1 MVTGGMHIRFLFC
14 ALAMAL
20 TLFSCKKAETE
31 EIVVVKRPKTVLL
44 YMVANNNLSY
54 DAENS
59 ISRLQNGYIP
69 AEEGNLLVYKHCA
82 GMDPVLLHIKKGEE
96 GTVVA
101 DTAYRFPPRVSA
113 TKSALTQA
121 LNVTQALFPA
131 DSYGLI
137 LWSHGTGWIPPLAS
151 SSSAAQEQI
160 SGSCPERT
168 FGLDGKVELEIR
180 DLAQAIPYK
189 LSFML
194 MDACFMGGIETAYEV
209 KDSVDYYIGSPAEIL
224 TESFPYHKI
233 MQHIF
238 KSTPDYAAVCKEYY
252 DYYNAK
258 SGAER
263 SATVALMDCS
273 KLAEVAEVAKR
284 VFDQYGE
291 RIASLDLSL
300 LQPYFR
306 GSSSKYFYDLKDL
319 VDAIAD
325 ASLSAE
331 FAAAL
336 ERAVPYKASTP
347 YFIELP
353 IRSFCGVSTYVPGNP
368 ADTKLADYYK
378 QYKWNQATGM
388 IK

>member
-1 MVTGGMHIRFLFC
+1 MHIRFLFC

-151 SSSAAQEQI
+151 SSSAVQEQR

-319 VDAIAD
+319 IDAIAD

-336 ERAVPYKASTP
+336 ERAVPYKAATP

>member
-151 SSSAAQEQI
+151 SSSAAQEV
-160 SGSCPERT
+160 SGSAPQRT

-336 ERAVPYKASTP
+336 ERAVPYKAATP

>member
-1 MVTGGMHIRFLFC
+1 MVTGGMHIRLLFC

-151 SSSAAQEQI
+151 SSSAAQEQR

-238 KSTPDYAAVCKEYY
+238 KSTPDYAAVCREYY

-319 VDAIAD
+319 IDAIAD

-336 ERAVPYKASTP
+336 ERAVPYKAATP

>member
-151 SSSAAQEQI
+151 SSSAAQEQR

-291 RIASLDLSL
+291 SIASLDLSL

-319 VDAIAD
+319 IDAIAD

>member
-151 SSSAAQEQI
+151 SSSAAQEQR

-258 SGAER
+258 TGSVR

>member
-151 SSSAAQEQI
+151 SSSAAQEQR

-291 RIASLDLSL
+291 SIASLDLSL

-319 VDAIAD
+319 IDAIAD

-347 YFIELP
+347 YLIELP

>member
-82 GMDPVLLHIKKGEE
+82 GMDPVLLHIKKGEQ

-151 SSSAAQEQI
+151 SSSAAQEQR

-258 SGAER
+258 TGSVR

>member
-151 SSSAAQEQI
+151 SSSAAQEG
-160 SGSCPERT
+160 SGSAPQRT

>member
-1 MVTGGMHIRFLFC
+1 MVIGGMHIRFLFC

-151 SSSAAQEQI
+151 SSSAAQEQR

-284 VFDQYGE
+284 VFDQYGD

>member
-151 SSSAAQEQI
+151 SSSAAQEQR

-224 TESFPYHKI
+224 TGSFPYHKI

-258 SGAER
+258 TGSVR

-319 VDAIAD
+319 IDAIAD

>member
-1 MVTGGMHIRFLFC
+1 MVIGGMHIRFLFC

-20 TLFSCKKAETE
+20 TLFSCKKAEKE

-151 SSSAAQEQI
+151 SSSAAQEQR

-319 VDAIAD
+319 IDAIAD

-336 ERAVPYKASTP
+336 ERAVPYKAATP

>member
-44 YMVANNNLSY
+44 YMVANNNLSH

-151 SSSAAQEQI
+151 SSSAAEQI
-160 SGSCPERT
+160 SGSGPERT
-168 FGLDGKVELEIR
+168 FGLDGKVGLEIR

-238 KSTPDYAAVCKEYY
+238 KSTPDYAAVCREYY

-336 ERAVPYKASTP
+336 ERAVPYKATTP

>member
-1 MVTGGMHIRFLFC
+1 MVIGGMHIRFLFC

-151 SSSAAQEQI
+151 SSSAAQEV
-160 SGSCPERT
+160 SGSAPQRT

-258 SGAER
+258 TGSVR

-291 RIASLDLSL
+291 SIASLDLSL

>member
-1 MVTGGMHIRFLFC
+1 MVIGGMHIRFLFC

-82 GMDPVLLHIKKGEE
+82 GMDPVLLHIKKGED

-336 ERAVPYKASTP
+336 ERAVPYKATTP

>member
-1 MVTGGMHIRFLFC
+1 MVIGGMHIRFLFC

-20 TLFSCKKAETE
+20 TLFSCKKAEKE

-44 YMVANNNLSY
+44 YMVANNNLSNE
-54 DAENS
+54 AENS
-59 ISRLQNGYIP
+59 ISMLQNGYIP

-82 GMDPVLLHIKKGEE
+82 GMDPVLLHIKKGDE

-151 SSSAAQEQI
+151 FSSAAQEQI
-160 SGSCPERT
+160 SGSGPERT

-238 KSTPDYAAVCKEYY
+238 KSTPDYAAVCREYY

>member
-151 SSSAAQEQI
+151 SSSAAQEQR

-168 FGLDGKVELEIR
+168 CGLDGKVELEIR

-291 RIASLDLSL
+291 SIASLDLSL

-336 ERAVPYKASTP
+336 ERAVLYKAATP

>member
-1 MVTGGMHIRFLFC
+1 MHIRFLFC

-20 TLFSCKKAETE
+20 TLFSCKKAEKE

-151 SSSAAQEQI
+151 SSSAAQEV
-160 SGSCPERT
+160 SGSAPQRT

-306 GSSSKYFYDLKDL
+306 GSNSKYFYDLKDL

-331 FAAAL
+331 FAVAL
-336 ERAVPYKASTP
+336 ERAVPYKAATP

-353 IRSFCGVSTYVPGNP
+353 IRRFCGVSTYVPGNP

>member
-151 SSSAAQEQI
+151 SSSAAQEQR

-238 KSTPDYAAVCKEYY
+238 KSTPDYAAVCREYY

-258 SGAER
+258 TGSVR

>member
-1 MVTGGMHIRFLFC
+1 MVIGGMHIRFLFC

-238 KSTPDYAAVCKEYY
+238 KSTPDYAAVCREYY

-258 SGAER
+258 SGSER

-336 ERAVPYKASTP
+336 ERAVPYKAATP

>member
-1 MVTGGMHIRFLFC
+1 MVIGGMHIRFLFC

-82 GMDPVLLHIKKGEE
+82 GMDPVLLHIKKGED

-151 SSSAAQEQI
+151 SSSAAQEQM

-238 KSTPDYAAVCKEYY
+238 KSTPDYAAVCREYY

-336 ERAVPYKASTP
+336 ERAVPYKAATP

>member
-1 MVTGGMHIRFLFC
+1 MVIGGMHIRFLFC

-20 TLFSCKKAETE
+20 TLFSCKKAEME

-44 YMVANNNLSY
+44 YMVANNNLSN

-69 AEEGNLLVYKHCA
+69 SDEGNLLVYKHCA

-151 SSSAAQEQI
+151 SSSAAQEV
-160 SGSCPERT
+160 SGSAPQRT

-238 KSTPDYAAVCKEYY
+238 KSTPDYAAVCREYY

-284 VFDQYGE
+284 VFDQYGG

-336 ERAVPYKASTP
+336 ERAVPYKATTP

>member
-82 GMDPVLLHIKKGEE
+82 GMDPVLLHIKKGED
-96 GTVVA
+96 GTVAA

-151 SSSAAQEQI
+151 SSSAAQEQR

-238 KSTPDYAAVCKEYY
+238 KSTPDYAAVCREYY

-291 RIASLDLSL
+291 SIASLDLSL

>member
-20 TLFSCKKAETE
+20 TLFSCKKAEME

-151 SSSAAQEQI
+151 SSSAAQEQR

-238 KSTPDYAAVCKEYY
+238 KSTPDYAAVCREYY

-291 RIASLDLSL
+291 SIASLDLSL

-331 FAAAL
+331 LAAAL
-336 ERAVPYKASTP
+336 ERAVPYKAATP

>member
-151 SSSAAQEQI
+151 SSSAAQEV
-160 SGSCPERT
+160 SGSAPQRT

-306 GSSSKYFYDLKDL
+306 GSGSKYFYDLKDL

-336 ERAVPYKASTP
+336 ERAVPYKAATP

>member
-151 SSSAAQEQI
+151 SSSAAQEQR

-291 RIASLDLSL
+291 SIASLDLSL

-319 VDAIAD
+319 IDAIAD

-336 ERAVPYKASTP
+336 ERAVLYKAATP

>member
-151 SSSAAQEQI
+151 SSSAAQEV
-160 SGSCPERT
+160 SGSAPQRT

-258 SGAER
+258 TGSER

-336 ERAVPYKASTP
+336 ERAVPYKAATP

>member
-151 SSSAAQEQI
+151 SSSVAQEQR

-291 RIASLDLSL
+291 SIASLDLSL

>member
-1 MVTGGMHIRFLFC
+1 MATRGIHIRSLFC

-44 YMVANNNLSY
+44 YMVANNNLSN

-151 SSSAAQEQI
+151 SSSAAQEQM

-209 KDSVDYYIGSPAEIL
+209 KDSVDYYIGSP
-224 TESFPYHKI
+224 
-233 MQHIF
+233 
-238 KSTPDYAAVCKEYY
+238 
-252 DYYNAK
+252 
-258 SGAER
+258 
-263 SATVALMDCS
+263 
-273 KLAEVAEVAKR
+273 
-284 VFDQYGE
+284 
-291 RIASLDLSL
+291 
-300 LQPYFR
+300 
-306 GSSSKYFYDLKDL
+306 
-319 VDAIAD
+319 
-325 ASLSAE
+325 
-331 FAAAL
+331 
-336 ERAVPYKASTP
+336 
-347 YFIELP
+347 
-353 IRSFCGVSTYVPGNP
+353 
-368 ADTKLADYYK
+368 
-378 QYKWNQATGM
+378 
-388 IK
+388 

>member
-151 SSSAAQEQI
+151 SSSAAQEQR

-258 SGAER
+258 SGSVR

-291 RIASLDLSL
+291 SIASLDLSL

>member
-151 SSSAAQEQI
+151 SSSAEQEQR

-258 SGAER
+258 TGSVR

-319 VDAIAD
+319 IDAIAD

-336 ERAVPYKASTP
+336 ERAVPYKAATP

>member
-151 SSSAAQEQI
+151 SSSAAQEQM

>member
-151 SSSAAQEQI
+151 SSSAAQEQM

-319 VDAIAD
+319 IDAIAD

>member
-20 TLFSCKKAETE
+20 TLFSCKKAEKE

-44 YMVANNNLSY
+44 YMVANNNLSNE
-54 DAENS
+54 AENS
-59 ISRLQNGYIP
+59 ISMLQNGYIP

-151 SSSAAQEQI
+151 SSSAAQEQR

-238 KSTPDYAAVCKEYY
+238 KSTPDYAAVCREYY

>member
-31 EIVVVKRPKTVLL
+31 EVVVVKRPKTVLL

-82 GMDPVLLHIKKGEE
+82 GMDPVLLHIKKGEQ

-151 SSSAAQEQI
+151 SSSAAQEQR

-258 SGAER
+258 TGSVR

-284 VFDQYGE
+284 VFDQYGD

>member
-151 SSSAAQEQI
+151 SSSAAQEQR

-258 SGAER
+258 TGAER

-291 RIASLDLSL
+291 SIASLDLSL

-306 GSSSKYFYDLKDL
+306 GSNSKYFYDLKDL

>member
-1 MVTGGMHIRFLFC
+1 MHIRFLFC

-151 SSSAAQEQI
+151 SSSAAQEV
-160 SGSCPERT
+160 SGSAPQRT

-291 RIASLDLSL
+291 SIASLDLSL

-319 VDAIAD
+319 IDAIAD

>member
-1 MVTGGMHIRFLFC
+1 MVIGGMHIRFLFC

-151 SSSAAQEQI
+151 SSSAAQEQR

-238 KSTPDYAAVCKEYY
+238 KSTPDYAAVCREYY

-336 ERAVPYKASTP
+336 ERAVPYKAATP

-353 IRSFCGVSTYVPGNP
+353 IRRFCGVSTYVPGNP

>member
-151 SSSAAQEQI
+151 SSSAAQEQM

-306 GSSSKYFYDLKDL
+306 GSNSKYFYDLKDL

>member
-1 MVTGGMHIRFLFC
+1 MVRGGIHIRFLFC

-82 GMDPVLLHIKKGEE
+82 GMDPVLLHIKRGEE

-121 LNVTQALFPA
+121 LNVTKALFPA

-151 SSSAAQEQI
+151 SSSAAQEQR

-209 KDSVDYYIGSPAEIL
+209 KDSVDCYIGSPAEIL

-238 KSTPDYAAVCKEYY
+238 KTTPDYAAVCKEYY

-291 RIASLDLSL
+291 SIASLDLSL

>member
-82 GMDPVLLHIKKGEE
+82 GMDPVLLHIKKGED
-96 GTVVA
+96 GTVAA

-151 SSSAAQEQI
+151 SSSAAQEQR

-258 SGAER
+258 TGSVR

-319 VDAIAD
+319 IDAIAD